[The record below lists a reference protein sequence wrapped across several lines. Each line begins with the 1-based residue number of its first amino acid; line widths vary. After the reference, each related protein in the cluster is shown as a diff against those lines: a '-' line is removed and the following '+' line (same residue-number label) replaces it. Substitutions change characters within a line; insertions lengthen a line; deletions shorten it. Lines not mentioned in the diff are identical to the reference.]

1 MGHSARAIIIASLL
15 LLVGSARALAVA
27 QTDTTMAAD
36 TTAAPPDTIVAVPK
50 ARADT
55 VAVARKP
62 WWKIPITSRARL
74 DLRLTAD
81 EATAPWSWDAQSRS
95 PLDLS
100 RFMIDAL
107 AGNATTGLLY
117 AKGAATWQEADD
129 AAGHIDFGIEQGDYL
144 YRFEHAELRA
154 FGDER
159 RFFTYDLGTPFMDDD
174 VVEDYQHRI
183 GLRADGGTEAFG
195 GSVLV
200 ADIDEGN
207 ETHLTGYGKIRA
219 AWRALAGAISYRH
232 QDGDEIDN
240 AIIKGEAAV
249 FWKRF
254 SAIGSIEQSGFDS
267 GPFIPD
273 FNLDN
278 GYGAEFVELRLARGG
293 IGEAATLAGVYRYRS
308 VKDYYV
314 NELSSLRAGAL
325 SHRLGLYISHR
336 RYALDGRVVLF
347 AGRQK
352 LEPDERA
359 PDDRGIEAS
368 ARAWLRD
375 NSELN
380 VRGAVVDREELVGE
394 DVIPTSGVVHAIYR
408 RSLPGFMGGVS
419 ALVDGIG
426 VDAQTHVGAE
436 MRINWNATSAFYMRW
451 IASDNV
457 ARSDA
462 IYARL
467 EFRPT
472 LRTWVTLAYG
482 RESVGD
488 GPYFLED
495 DDSLPTI
502 DTEDAVT
509 ITVRGDF

>member
-1 MGHSARAIIIASLL
+1 MACSARTLAVVVILL
-15 LLVGSARALAVA
+15 FAGAVRALAIA
-27 QTDTTMAAD
+27 PADTTVAAD

-50 ARADT
+50 ASADS

-62 WWKIPITSRARL
+62 WWKIPITSHARL

-117 AKGAATWQEADD
+117 AKGAATWQNADD
-129 AAGHIDFGIEQGDYL
+129 AAGHIDFAIEQGDYL
-144 YRFEHAELRA
+144 YRFEHAEVRA

-183 GLRADGGTEAFG
+183 GVRADGGTNAIG
-195 GSVLV
+195 GSLLV

-207 ETHLTGYGKIRA
+207 ETHLTSYGKVRA
-219 AWRALAGAISYRH
+219 AWRALAGSVSYRH
-232 QDGDEIDN
+232 QEGDAVDN
-240 AIIKGEAAV
+240 AILKGEAAAY
-249 FWKRF
+249 WKRF
-254 SAIGSIEQSGFDS
+254 SAIGSVENSGFDS
-267 GPFIPD
+267 GAFVPEFD
-273 FNLDN
+273 D
-278 GYGAEFVELRLARGG
+278 GHSAAFVEVRAARFG
-293 IGEAATLAGVYRYRS
+293 ISDAATFSGVYRYRK
-308 VKDYYV
+308 VDDFYA
-314 NELSSLRAGAL
+314 NELSSLRWGTL
-325 SHRLGLYISHR
+325 LHRLGLYVSSR
-336 RYALDGRVVLF
+336 RYALDGRVVVFSGHENLQP
-347 AGRQK
+347 G
-352 LEPDERA
+352 LEA

-375 NSELN
+375 NSEMN
-380 VRGAVVDREELVGE
+380 VRALVVDHEEVAGADE
-394 DVIPTSGVVHAIYR
+394 PTSGVVHAIYR
-408 RSLPGFMGGVS
+408 RSLSGFMGGVS

-426 VDAQTHVGAE
+426 LEAQTHVGAE

-451 IASDNV
+451 IASDDV
-457 ARSDA
+457 ERSDA

-502 DTEDAVT
+502 DTEDVIS